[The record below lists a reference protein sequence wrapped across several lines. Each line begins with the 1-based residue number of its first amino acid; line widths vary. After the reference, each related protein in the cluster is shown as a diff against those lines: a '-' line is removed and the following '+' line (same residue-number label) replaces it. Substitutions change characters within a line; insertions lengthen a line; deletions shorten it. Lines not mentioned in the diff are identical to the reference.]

1 MTGSNIK
8 NCLVFEDSLTGMTAA
23 MSSGA
28 YLIAVPHL
36 VTIEESVKVRVIS
49 SLEQL
54 DYEKLQDLFKDFS
67 VTI

>member
-1 MTGSNIK
+1 
-8 NCLVFEDSLTGMTAA
+8 LVFEDSLTGMTAA

>member
-49 SLEQL
+49 SLEHL
-54 DYEKLQDLFKDFS
+54 NYEKLQDLFKDFS